1 MDLVILF
8 RVFVLGSRVAKVKV
22 NLNKLIKPDCSNL
35 VDGKSV
41 RRDTRETRRSPG
53 AEIIRVRLA
62 SNLEV

>member
-22 NLNKLIKPDCSNL
+22 NLNKLIKPDSSNL